1 MSKKKVSTNKSKTRK
16 PNTKETSPKKTAKPK
31 PEPQG
36 GPLKGWAAIAGFLK
50 IPGATVQ
57 RWAKA
62 GMPVKREG
70 RFTTANPDELLAWL
84 GREAHMSRPA
94 QIATNEADLAAG
106 LKESIAAA
114 KKRAKE

>member
-1 MSKKKVSTNKSKTRK
+1 MPKKVKKANTPK
-16 PNTKETSPKKTAKPK
+16 PAKP
-31 PEPQG
+31 QTNI
-36 GPLKGWAAIAGFLK
+36 LKGWAAIAGFLK

-62 GMPVKREG
+62 GMPVRREG
-70 RFTTANPDELLAWL
+70 RFTIADPEELLAWL

-106 LKESIAAA
+106 LKESIVAA